1 MPRYSLG
8 MRVEL
13 YRDHGRAGASRGS
26 DDNGSGRPGGSGEYA
41 KLAATAE
48 IDPA

>member
-1 MPRYSLG
+1 MPQYSLG
-8 MRVEL
+8 MEVNL
-13 YRDHGRAGASRGS
+13 CHDPGRAGASRGS